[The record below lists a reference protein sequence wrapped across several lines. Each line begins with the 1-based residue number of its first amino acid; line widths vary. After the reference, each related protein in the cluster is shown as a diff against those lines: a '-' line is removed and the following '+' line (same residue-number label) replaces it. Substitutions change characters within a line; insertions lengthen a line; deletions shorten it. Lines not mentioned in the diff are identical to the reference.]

1 MTENKKTNHWKTI
14 AIIFI
19 ILFTLE
25 TLTIIWGTI
34 LVQEEEEKTAE
45 CYYDIC
51 EDYPEA
57 YFEDNFCYCYDYDQI
72 GELVLAE
79 SNFMK

>member
-1 MTENKKTNHWKTI
+1 MTENKKTNKWKVV

-25 TLTIIWGTI
+25 TLMIIWGTI
-34 LVQEEEEKTAE
+34 LIQEEEEKTAE

-57 YFEDNFCYCYDYDQI
+57 YFLDDYCYCYDYDQT
-72 GELVLAE
+72 GELDLVLME
-79 SNFMK
+79 YME